1 MTTVLKLFTVPFL
14 VLMFLSCSKKE
25 TNSPTDLSTPKV
37 LTDSV
42 GAITEISASCY
53 ITISSE
59 GKGPIS
65 EAGIVWGLNTNPTTT
80 SNKLLAANK
89 INGSYNISLTG
100 LAENTDYFVRAF
112 ASNSNGTSYGNQLI
126 FTTKKSPELPK
137 LILDSFTNISKNSAT
152 TNSTIISEGTSP
164 VLAAGV
170 VWGLNVN
177 PTVLDNKI
185 PTSGIRTGSFTSN
198 LTGLAMGTT
207 YHVRSFATN
216 ALGTA
221 YSENKTF
228 VTLSPDL
235 PEVGLP
241 TLSEIKANSVK
252 ASFNLINDGGGQIS
266 GIGVCWS
273 TNQNP
278 TILSNT
284 ANGSSITV
292 FNLNPSTTYFMRA
305 FATNEAG
312 TSYSIQVQFNTESIN
327 NIKLLLTGG
336 SRNTWK
342 LDPAPGAASV
352 TAGTETNPTEYYA
365 GGPLAPCQINDSYTF
380 TINDSIYAN
389 FSGDA
394 LINDALGSYYCSG
407 YGNFSGTFSFGPVVG
422 SGAGFAQIVLTTP
435 GKQFEG
441 LTLDKQFIGIMDN
454 VQNVYRILE
463 ISSTKMVLRVGDGSG
478 PVQTLKFVP
487 K

>member
-1 MTTVLKLFTVPFL
+1 MTTVLKFFTITFL
-14 VLMFLSCSKKE
+14 VLIFLSCSKKE
-25 TNSPTDLSTPKV
+25 TNTPTDLSTPKV

-42 GAITEISASCY
+42 GVITEISASCY

-65 EAGIVWGLNTNPTTT
+65 EAGIVWSLNTNPTTA

-112 ASNSNGTSYGNQLI
+112 A
-126 FTTKKSPELPK
+126 
-137 LILDSFTNISKNSAT
+137 
-152 TNSTIISEGTSP
+152 
-164 VLAAGV
+164 
-170 VWGLNVN
+170 
-177 PTVLDNKI
+177 
-185 PTSGIRTGSFTSN
+185 
-198 LTGLAMGTT
+198 
-207 YHVRSFATN
+207 
-216 ALGTA
+216 
-221 YSENKTF
+221 
-228 VTLSPDL
+228 
-235 PEVGLP
+235 
-241 TLSEIKANSVK
+241 
-252 ASFNLINDGGGQIS
+252 
-266 GIGVCWS
+266 
-273 TNQNP
+273 
-278 TILSNT
+278 
-284 ANGSSITV
+284 
-292 FNLNPSTTYFMRA
+292 
-305 FATNEAG
+305 TNEAG
-312 TSYSIQVQFNTESIN
+312 TNYSIQVQFNTESIN

-336 SRNTWK
+336 SRITWK
-342 LDPAPGAASV
+342 LDPAPGAAAV
-352 TAGTETNPTEYYA
+352 TAGTETNPTEFYA

-394 LINDALGSYYCSG
+394 LINDAPASYYCSG

-478 PVQTLKFVP
+478 FVQTLKFVP